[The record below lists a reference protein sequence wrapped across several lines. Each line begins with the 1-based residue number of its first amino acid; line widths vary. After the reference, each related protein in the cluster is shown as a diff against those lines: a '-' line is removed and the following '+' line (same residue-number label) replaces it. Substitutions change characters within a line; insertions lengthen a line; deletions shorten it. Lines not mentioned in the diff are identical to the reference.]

1 MTQLYVVQTS
11 STTFELQTDNGC
23 IAVAGFAVYTMG
35 EAGIYFLRPGFG
47 LLRETADGLFRADPK
62 VQAALAALT
71 MGGTH
76 A

>member
-23 IAVAGFAVYTMG
+23 VAVAGFAVATMG
-35 EAGIYFLRPGFG
+35 KAGIYFLRQGFG
-47 LLRETADGLFRADPK
+47 LLRETAEELFRADPK
-62 VQAALAALT
+62 VKAALNA
-71 MGGTH
+71 GGQH